1 MQRAFVS
8 RRAVSLAAR
17 IVAHSATRPPW
28 YPARQEVR
36 LVCRVLGELLAAN
49 HVRQRKAAGLREG
62 VVQHDEPLL
71 RKDCWHDDLEDVFVA
86 LPASRVERTRPPV
99 DVRLGAGL
107 RFAGGCGDS
116 HGRNLV
122 RVKEHERNLR
132 PTGRSVF
139 IAVDEG

>member
-1 MQRAFVS
+1 MTNAEGIREQS
-8 RRAVSLAAR
+8 RRVAGCEDRGAQRDQTTLVSC
-17 IVAHSATRPPW
+17 SP
-28 YPARQEVR
+28 EVR

-86 LPASRVERTRPPV
+86 L
-99 DVRLGAGL
+99 
-107 RFAGGCGDS
+107 
-116 HGRNLV
+116 V